1 MLNAFVKKLI
11 RDFIEGFVTQDLVL
25 RILNGMF
32 DLLRQ
37 GAGRI
42 PGEWDDA
49 ALASFESSINKAE
62 LSAKIQQWLLDM
74 ILPAL
79 QTTVAASDAGIT
91 VAEIEAEAKVVLA
104 EVAAKLQP

>member
-11 RDFIEGFVTQDLVL
+11 RDFIEGFVTQDFVL
-25 RILNGMF
+25 RIINGMF

-49 ALASFESSINKAE
+49 ALASFEASINKAE
-62 LSAKIQQWLLDM
+62 LSAKIQQWLLDL

-79 QTTVAASDAGIT
+79 QTTVAASSSGVVA
-91 VAEIEAEAKVVLA
+91 AEIEAEAKAVLS
-104 EVAAKLQP
+104 EVMAKLQP